1 MPTIITKIG
10 QYQGTSTRQMPA
22 AHLTRTMQLLE
33 KTCNELDTELANE
46 ISENPALEM
55 AEECRCPDCKQ
66 IIPSYPCQACLNN
79 LNGTGPIVYVAPRS
93 TRTYSNDE
101 YDEYYSTDNKLKDP
115 ETLSEHI
122 LKQVAPSISSKERKI
137 AEHILARLNEH
148 GFLIDHPAEIATYLR
163 VSLRKTKYVIELI
176 KRVDP
181 IGVASQDVME
191 CLLIQLDMLEQDGKT
206 HPLAYNLLTEYWE
219 QLGKRDFDTIA
230 RKCNVSVQTVRSA
243 AQFIKRNLSPYPAQS
258 HWNNAAN
265 ATGRYFRPDVEVIKN
280 PHKQDGP
287 LVVQVFSAAQGWLRV
302 NSSVRSMVNK
312 IEDPEKKD
320 EWTAYLERAAL
331 FVKCMRQRDNAMKR
345 IVKLI
350 VKRQPKFILGTDRD
364 LIPMTRAQL
373 AIELDLH
380 ESTISRAVANKTI
393 ALPNGRIIPL
403 STFFDRSLAIRAAVQ
418 IIIDDETTAMT
429 DEQVA
434 HELVDHGYKVA
445 RRTVA
450 KYRSMLG
457 ILPANLRARQIPRA
471 V

>member
-1 MPTIITKIG
+1 MPTIITG
-10 QYQGTSTRQMPA
+10 QFQSTSQRQQPA

-33 KTCNELDTELANE
+33 KTCNELDTELATE

-66 IIPSYPCQACLNN
+66 IIPSYPCQACMNR
-79 LNGTGPIVYVAPRS
+79 LNGTGPIVYVAPRANS
-93 TRTYSNDE
+93 TYGTDE
-101 YDEYYSTDNKLKDP
+101 HEEYYSTDNRLRDP
-115 ETLSEHI
+115 ETLSEHV

-137 AEHILARLNEH
+137 AEHILARLDEH

-163 VSLRKTKYVIELI
+163 ASLKMVKAVIELI
-176 KRVDP
+176 KRADP

-191 CLLIQLDMLEQDGKT
+191 CLLTQLDTLEQDGKT
-206 HPLAYNLLTEYWE
+206 HPLAHNLLANFWE
-219 QLGKRDFDTIA
+219 QLARRDFDTVA
-230 RKCNVSVQTVRSA
+230 RKCNVSVQTVKSA

-258 HWNNAAN
+258 HWNNASN

-280 PHKQDGP
+280 PHKEDGP
-287 LVVQVFSAAQGWLRV
+287 LIVQVFSAARGWLRV
-302 NSSVRSMVNK
+302 NSSVRSMVSK
-312 IEDPEKKD
+312 IEDPAKKD
-320 EWTAYLERAAL
+320 EWAAYLERAAL

-350 VKRQPKFILGTDRD
+350 VTRQPKFILGTDKD
-364 LIPMTRAQL
+364 LIPMTRVEL
-373 AIELDLH
+373 ADELELH

-403 STFFDRSLAIRAAVQ
+403 STFFDRSLAIRAAVLT
-418 IIIDDETTAMT
+418 IIEQESTAMT

-434 HELVDHGYKVA
+434 HKLIDYDYKVA

-457 ILPANLRARQIPRA
+457 ILPANLRARQLPSA